1 MSAPE
6 KLQVVRTH
14 QVFLD
19 ALHATDRQALNR
31 YVSQRGGA
39 MDAAQKEALKR
50 DFMRLPLLEHEALRE
65 LALHALRTALGPS
78 VTTTTWTEWPG
89 IEHTWGG
96 AQRMDSWEN
105 YGRRHLEW
113 AQLVLPKG
121 QGRVYN
127 ATANTTG
134 YRNNASTQALHA
146 LHLDADGVGDWWDLL
161 RVFMELGLA
170 FLIHRSGGHT
180 PELPKWRAIL
190 PLAQPFIVGGE
201 ESGVLAWRN
210 GYAAARV
217 VFGTLAQ
224 LTGPGF
230 DPATDGPHHPWFPAA
245 RRRVEDP
252 VREVYQNP
260 GATLD
265 LHALLRSLPAPHST
279 PPRTSPR
286 PSASAGTPSL
296 LQLAF
301 EAAGMLGRSL
311 GNGKYAVVC
320 PWNELHTQPL
330 RPDEAPTSSSV
341 IFASTG
347 EANMGQFHCAHSCGT
362 RKAREVLDA
371 LPAHAVGHAQAR
383 HLSRSLAFPA
393 AERGDFFSTRPPGL
407 LDDFNDKLP
416 R

>member
-1 MSAPE
+1 MRKPE
-6 KLQVVRTH
+6 ISQDLGMQ

-31 YVSQRGGA
+31 YVSERDGA
-39 MDAAQKEALKR
+39 SDAAQKEALKR
-50 DFMRLPLLEHEALRE
+50 DFMRLPLLDQEELRE
-65 LALHALRTALGPS
+65 MALHALHSAVGPP
-78 VTTTTWTEWPG
+78 VTDTIWMQWHG
-89 IEHTWGG
+89 IEHTWDGIPWKG
-96 AQRMDSWEN
+96 PWAD
-105 YGRRHLEW
+105 YGRRHMEW
-113 AQLVLPKG
+113 AQLVVPKG
-121 QGRVYN
+121 QGPVYN
-127 ATANTTG
+127 PTANTTG

-161 RVFMELGLA
+161 RVLMELGLA
-170 FLIHRSGGHT
+170 VLIHRSGGHT
-180 PELPKWRAIL
+180 PELPKWRVIL
-190 PLAQPFIVGGE
+190 PLAQPFVVGGA

-210 GYAAARV
+210 GYATARV
-217 VFGTLAQ
+217 AFGALAR

-252 VREVYQNP
+252 VREVYQLH

-265 LHALLRSLPAPHST
+265 LHALLRSLPAPHPT

-286 PSASAGTPSL
+286 SSTSTGTPSL

-301 EAAGMLGRSL
+301 EAAGMLGRPL
-311 GNGKYAVVC
+311 GGGKYAVLC

-330 RPDEAPTSSSV
+330 KPNEAPTSSSV

-347 EANMGQFHCAHSCGT
+347 EGNMGQFHCAHSCGT
-362 RKAREVLDA
+362 RGAPDVLDA
-371 LPAHAVGHAQAR
+371 LPAYAVEHARAH
-383 HLSRSLAFPA
+383 HHSRWLATPA
-393 AERGDFFSTRPPGL
+393 SERGDFFSMRPPGL